1 MILAKYNT
9 STEGLAVYFL
19 VQRLIEVDHM
29 LSYVKLLLIKHA
41 KTPYRNNTYV
51 NLPTTTL
58 LLFPGLGL
66 AINKYMTLSTDT
78 SVGTMDE
85 KKKKKDS

>member
-1 MILAKYNT
+1 
-9 STEGLAVYFL
+9 
-19 VQRLIEVDHM
+19 M

-85 KKKKKDS
+85 KKKKRIAKSVIICQLVGFSKHKCYFCKLVSQD

>member
-1 MILAKYNT
+1 M
-9 STEGLAVYFL
+9 S
-19 VQRLIEVDHM
+19 
-29 LSYVKLLLIKHA
+29 

-85 KKKKKDS
+85 KKNKNKG